1 MIASICS
8 EPKVLEIMRVV
19 NLFINIIKVAVPI
32 ILIIVTMLKFL
43 DAVKSNDSELLM
55 ELPLL

>member
-32 ILIIVTMLKFL
+32 ILIIVTMLKL
-43 DAVKSNDSELLM
+43 
-55 ELPLL
+55 